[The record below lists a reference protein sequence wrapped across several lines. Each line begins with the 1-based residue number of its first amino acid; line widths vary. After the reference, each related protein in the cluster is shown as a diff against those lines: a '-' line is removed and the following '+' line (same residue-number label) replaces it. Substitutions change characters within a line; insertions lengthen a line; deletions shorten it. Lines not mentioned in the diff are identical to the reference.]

1 LSSTSS
7 NTLGGILLK
16 MGVLRQGQ
24 LQAALA
30 EQRRAG
36 GRLGA
41 LLLERG
47 HITEADLSR
56 ALASQKGL
64 DWLSADQLNPQAEAL
79 AMVDSGTARAFG
91 ALPIDLAEGKL
102 RVAVSDPDVLPLL
115 ADLEG
120 VTGKPTEPVMAESGA
135 LAEAV
140 EKAYAGH
147 SAQAAEG
154 EKSEASE
161 AAPIVRL
168 LESILTRAVR
178 DRAADVH
185 LEPYQGD
192 FRIRMRVDGV
202 LYEIDPPPAHLA
214 PAIISRVKVL
224 ANLDISETR
233 MPQDGRIEMV
243 VDGRPVD
250 FRVSTVPIQ
259 GGESVVLR
267 ILDRKSLQL
276 DLTKLGLLE
285 GEQEQLQDFVQKP
298 HGIVLVT
305 GPTGSGKT
313 TTLYSLL
320 SQVNTPERK
329 ILTVEDPVE
338 YDLDGIVQ
346 VPVKEEIGVGY
357 SSVLRTMLRQD
368 PDIILVGE
376 IRDPETAQI
385 AVEAALTG
393 HLVLSTLH
401 TNDAPST
408 ATRMVDLGVEP
419 FLLSA
424 TLEGIVA
431 QRLVRKI
438 CEKCAES
445 DSPEK
450 DLLKK
455 AGLTSGKGFKRGK
468 GCDDCHFTGHSGRTA
483 IYEILP
489 MDDAL
494 REQFL
499 KDPSTIALR
508 RAAAKKKMRTLRE
521 RGLELARSGVTTLDE
536 VVKSTQSEEG

>member
-1 LSSTSS
+1 MPAADARPI
-7 NTLGGILLK
+7 GKILVD

-30 EQRRAG
+30 EQRRSG

-41 LLLERG
+41 LLVERG
-47 HITEADLSR
+47 AVTAEDLAR
-56 ALASQKGL
+56 ALAAQKGL
-64 DWLSADQLNPQAEAL
+64 PWVAAGDLKPEAEAL
-79 AMVDSGTARAFG
+79 AALDAATARAFG
-91 ALPIDLAEGKL
+91 ALPLGVRGGKL
-102 RVAVSDPDVLPLL
+102 RVALADPDTLPLL
-115 ADLEG
+115 ADVEG
-120 VTGKPTEPVMAESGA
+120 VTGHPVEAVLAEPAA
-135 LAEAV
+135 LAAAV
-140 EKAYAGH
+140 EQAYRKQSAEKVAAAAAAG
-147 SAQAAEG
+147 
-154 EKSEASE
+154 E

-168 LESILTRAVR
+168 LDSILTRAVR

-185 LEPYQGD
+185 FEPYQGD

-214 PAIISRVKVL
+214 TAIVSRIKVL

-233 MPQDGRIEMV
+233 LPQDGRIMLT

-267 ILDRKSLQL
+267 VLDRQNLRL
-276 DLTKLGLLE
+276 DLAQLGLLPDE
-285 GEQEQLQDFVQKP
+285 MEQLQRFVSLP

-320 SQVNTPERK
+320 QQVNQPDVK
-329 ILTVEDPVE
+329 VLTVEDPVE
-338 YDLDGIVQ
+338 YELDGIVQ
-346 VPVKEEIGVGY
+346 VPVHDEIGVNY
-357 SSVLRTMLRQD
+357 ARVLRTMLRQD
-368 PDIILVGE
+368 PDVILVGE

-408 ATRMVDLGVEP
+408 VTRLVDLAVEP
-419 FLLSA
+419 FLLAA

-431 QRLVRKI
+431 QRLVR
-438 CEKCAES
+438 CVCRQCAAPYQP
-445 DSPEK
+445 DPA
-450 DLLKK
+450 LLAR
-455 AGLTSGKGFKRGK
+455 AGLAPGGGFQRGK
-468 GCDDCHFTGHSGRTA
+468 GCDQCHFTGYRGRTA

-489 MDDAL
+489 MDDAI
-494 REQFL
+494 REHFL
-499 KDPSTIALR
+499 QDPSTLALR
-508 RAAAKKKMRTLRE
+508 ELARERQMRTLRA
-521 RGLELARSGVTTLDE
+521 RGLALAAEGRTTLDE
-536 VVKSTQSEEG
+536 VLRETQAEGA

>member
-1 LSSTSS
+1 
-7 NTLGGILLK
+7 

-24 LQAALA
+24 LQASLA

-36 GRLGA
+36 GRLGS

-47 HITEADLSR
+47 HITEEDLSR

-64 DWLSADQLNPQAEAL
+64 DWLPADQLKPQAKAL
-79 AMVDSGTARAFG
+79 AMVDPGTARAFG
-91 ALPIDLAEGKL
+91 ALPIDIVDGKL

-120 VTGKPTEPVMAESGA
+120 LTGKPTQPVMAEPGA
-135 LAEAV
+135 LEEAV
-140 EKAYAGH
+140 EKAYAKQT
-147 SAQAAEG
+147 AKAAGPE
-154 EKSEASE
+154 ETEASQ

-178 DRAADVH
+178 DKAADVH

-192 FRIRMRVDGV
+192 FRIRMRVDGI

-243 VDGRPVD
+243 VDGRSVD

-267 ILDRKSLQL
+267 ILDRQSLQL
-276 DLTKLGLLE
+276 DLSKLGLLE
-285 GEQEQLQDFVQKP
+285 DEQEQLMEFIQKP

-320 SQVNTPERK
+320 SQVNTPDRK

-346 VPVKEEIGVGY
+346 VPIKDDIGVGY
-357 SSVLRTMLRQD
+357 SSILRTMLRQD

-385 AVEAALTG
+385 AVESALTG

-438 CEKCAES
+438 CEQCAEPDTPS
-445 DSPEK
+445 DEI
-450 DLLKK
+450 LEK
-455 AGLTSGKGFKRGK
+455 AGLAKADGFKRGQ
-468 GCDDCHFTGHSGRTA
+468 GCDACHFTGHSGRTA

-489 MDDAL
+489 MDESL

-508 RAAAKKKMRTLRE
+508 KAAAKRKMRTLRE
-521 RGLELARSGVTTLDE
+521 RGIQLAQDGITTLDE
-536 VVKSTQSEEG
+536 VVRATQSEEG